1 MDGLPARARS
11 VRGEGGLRDLDH
23 QLRSAPLRQL
33 AGPALRPV
41 AWLGAALPACLPAC
55 LEPAICCVARLPA
68 TGYGTGRTPHG
79 PQVLCKRAERGK

>member
-33 AGPALRPV
+33 AGPAFRPV
-41 AWLGAALPACLPAC
+41 VWLGAALPACLPAC
-55 LEPAICCVARLPA
+55 LEPAICCCCPA
-68 TGYGTGRTPHG
+68 TCNRLWDGEDPTRSAGT
-79 PQVLCKRAERGK
+79 V